1 MMSGASRPKAK
12 RYAVGKIRLWVI
24 GQLLTIGLLVAVQLS
39 GTSRRWAEQAWYLA
53 DGNPWLEVAIFTWGL
68 GALFTLLE
76 LPLAWYGGFYM
87 EHGFGLSTQTLRSW
101 LIDQAKQ
108 LTLGGLF
115 GLVIV
120 ETLYAILRT
129 VPPLACW
136 FWIGG
141 AWIGYSVVLA
151 WIFPVWILPL
161 FFKVTPLGDAG
172 LAQRLRALAE
182 RCGVAMVGIF
192 TINLGSKTKK
202 ANAMLAGIG
211 RSRRVL
217 LGDTLLGYPPE
228 EVEVVLAHEI
238 GHHRLRH
245 IWKLL
250 VIGGALGLAGFGLI
264 GVAMERLVRPLG
276 LGGIDDVAGLP
287 LIWLLFSLYHLVLMP
302 LQHGISRHFERGA
315 DRFALE
321 TTRQPEAFIGC
332 MRRLAEQNLS
342 DVDPSPWVEWWLYD
356 HPSIARRIRMAEAF
370 ARRSAG
376 PRGDSAV
383 GQAT

>member
-1 MMSGASRPKAK
+1 MGGGIPEMVSGVSRPKAK

-24 GQLLTIGLLVAVQLS
+24 GQLLTFGLLVAVQLS
-39 GTSRRWAEQAWYLA
+39 GASRRWTEQAWYLA
-53 DGNPWLEVAIFTWGL
+53 DGNPWFEVAIFAWGL

-101 LIDQAKQ
+101 LIDQVKQ

-115 GLVIV
+115 GLIIV

-129 VPPLACW
+129 VPPPACW
-136 FWIGG
+136 LWIGA
-141 AWIGYSVVLA
+141 AWIGFSVVLA
-151 WIFPVWILPL
+151 RIFPVWILPF
-161 FFKVTPLGDAG
+161 FFKVTPLADAG

-202 ANAMLAGIG
+202 ANAMLASIG

-238 GHHRLRH
+238 GHHRLGH

-250 VIGGALGLAGFGLI
+250 VIGGALGFAGFWLI

-287 LIWLLFSLYHLVLMP
+287 MIWLLFSLYHVALMP
-302 LQHGISRHFERGA
+302 LQHGISRHFEREA

-342 DVDPSPWVEWWLYD
+342 DIDPSPWVEWWLYD

-370 ARRSAG
+370 RQQS
-376 PRGDSAV
+376 V
-383 GQAT
+383 